1 WLTHLLPVSTFS
13 GWTSALST
21 GLWISLAFRLV
32 AFAFGSILD
41 PLKNSAFLTDC
52 LLGKSQ
58 TSLGLLRYARM
69 RFNWVGCPLYT
80 GVFGVPVQL
89 NWGVEP

>member
-1 WLTHLLPVSTFS
+1 MTHLLPVSTLS

-21 GLWISLAFRLV
+21 GLWIPLAFRLV
-32 AFAFGSILD
+32 AFAFESILA
-41 PLKNSAFLTDC
+41 PLKSSASLTGC

-69 RFNWVGCPLYT
+69 RCNWVGCPLYT
-80 GVFGVPVQL
+80 GVVGVPVQL
-89 NWGVEP
+89 ALRS